1 MPGTFLSK
9 SKQIWIEKAI
19 NTLVTLAAN
28 QDAGWKKIR
37 RVKERFELM
46 SRVEET
52 IEGMV
57 GAVDNDA
64 DGRAAI
70 IAAAQRVVDAMVGEK
85 KLLSGT
91 VIEDEANPAEGDSA
105 WFIIAV
111 DDLDSIE
118 TIYLTFRF
126 RFAAE
131 DAEE

>member
-1 MPGTFLSK
+1 MLSTSK
-9 SKQIWIEKAI
+9 SKQVWIEKAI
-19 NTLVTLAAN
+19 NTLVTLSKD

-46 SRVEET
+46 DRVEQTTEVL
-52 IEGMV
+52 IGQ
-57 GAVDNDA
+57 VDNDT
-64 DGRAAI
+64 DGRAAV

-85 KLLSGT
+85 KLLPGT
-91 VIEDEANPAEGDSA
+91 VIEDEGNPAQGDSA

-131 DAEE
+131 EDSE

>member
-1 MPGTFLSK
+1 MDRIDT
-9 SKQIWIEKAI
+9 
-19 NTLVTLAAN
+19 TLEPM
-28 QDAGWKKIR
+28 I
-37 RVKERFELM
+37 
-46 SRVEET
+46 
-52 IEGMV
+52 

-64 DGRAAI
+64 DGRAAV
-70 IAAAQRVVDAMVGEK
+70 IAAAQTVVDAMIGEK

-118 TIYLTFRF
+118 TIYLTYRF

-131 DAEE
+131 AEE